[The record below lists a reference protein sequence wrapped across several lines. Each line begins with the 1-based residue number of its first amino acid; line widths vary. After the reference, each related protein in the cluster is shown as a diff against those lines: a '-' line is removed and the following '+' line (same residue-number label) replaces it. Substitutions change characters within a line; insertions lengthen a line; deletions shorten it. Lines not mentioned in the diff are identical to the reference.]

1 MWRMAPLRPE
11 SLLLLLSLL
20 LLSAVGKAGAQ
31 PVKLT
36 IPAAAEGHIAKLSC
50 ASGSISIES
59 AQFGVNCPDCHTCK
73 ADKKGNSFVTTDA
86 ACAGK
91 KSCDVVV
98 CYEPHQP
105 PSSAAQ
111 PCVGT
116 PTFNDPAYG
125 CGKTFEVVYTCDSGW
140 GWTFIIALVVLVAG
154 YAGGGSACVVARL
167 CAREAFSMPRSLIDL
182 RAGTT

>member
-1 MWRMAPLRPE
+1 MAPLLRPE
-11 SLLLLLSLL
+11 PLLLLLPLL
-20 LLSAVGKAGAQ
+20 LLSAADQAHAQ

-36 IPAAAEGHIAKLSC
+36 IPAAAEGHIAKLAC

-91 KSCDVVV
+91 QSCDVVV
-98 CYEPHQP
+98 CFEPHQP

-116 PTFNDPAYG
+116 PTFNDPAFG

-154 YAGGGSACVVARL
+154 YAGGGSACAPAARPL
-167 CAREAFSMPRSLIDL
+167 RKETFPSRSLINL